1 MLLLKLKMNFM
12 KLSHFIRIFCSN
24 FVLNQHYVK
33 IVLVIKGK
41 NSMDRKELIDLVSK
55 IKNCEGTEEEIDNMI
70 VLLEENVIYPDISD
84 LIFYNEKSAEE
95 IVDIALAYKP
105 IKL

>member
-1 MLLLKLKMNFM
+1 
-12 KLSHFIRIFCSN
+12 
-24 FVLNQHYVK
+24 
-33 IVLVIKGK
+33 
-41 NSMDRKELIDLVSK
+41 MDRRELIDLVSK

-105 IKL
+105 IQL

>member
-1 MLLLKLKMNFM
+1 
-12 KLSHFIRIFCSN
+12 
-24 FVLNQHYVK
+24 
-33 IVLVIKGK
+33 
-41 NSMDRKELIDLVSK
+41 MDRRELIDLVSK

-105 IKL
+105 IQLLPKAS

>member
-1 MLLLKLKMNFM
+1 
-12 KLSHFIRIFCSN
+12 
-24 FVLNQHYVK
+24 
-33 IVLVIKGK
+33 
-41 NSMDRKELIDLVSK
+41 
-55 IKNCEGTEEEIDNMI
+55 MI

>member
-1 MLLLKLKMNFM
+1 
-12 KLSHFIRIFCSN
+12 
-24 FVLNQHYVK
+24 
-33 IVLVIKGK
+33 
-41 NSMDRKELIDLVSK
+41 MDRRELIDLVSK

-105 IKL
+105 IQLLPKAP